1 MGNCRRITTAAGLG
15 FELCQQGNV
24 WATFAM
30 TLWRFLKQ
38 GFRDTSMALASTRS
52 DQDWETHCDSSDSW
66 QNMENMSWCLV
77 NCVFEGCE
85 SQSRWWKSV
94 VEAREKGRW
103 SARGLIV
110 KRASHYGHTM
120 NDMTGLSMAIKSS
133 DGKNRLGKLEL
144 KRERQSSPILVALG
158 FHDDCYLTEWGFG
171 NPRTSNSKMSK
182 WWLIETSNSKMSN
195 WWLIVMIY

>member
-1 MGNCRRITTAAGLG
+1 MGNYRRITTAVDFGLSFVSTG
-15 FELCQQGNV
+15 QRLSYV
-24 WATFAM
+24 AM

-38 GFRDTSMALASTRS
+38 GFRDTSMAFASTRS

-66 QNMENMSWCLV
+66 QNMEDMSWCLV

-110 KRASHYGHTM
+110 QSFSLWSYYEWIPLTISTTKRVNTC
-120 NDMTGLSMAIKSS
+120 LVPSS
-133 DGKNRLGKLEL
+133 DSWIIQAKKMDPCTSFCS
-144 KRERQSSPILVALG
+144 KRVCTVSCSGVPFYTHKSETHFVVIYFGMRCVVPEAL
-158 FHDDCYLTEWGFG
+158 
-171 NPRTSNSKMSK
+171 
-182 WWLIETSNSKMSN
+182 
-195 WWLIVMIY
+195 